1 MAEIHAD
8 PVAFGYKAYF
18 ENSKMHIS
26 HEMICEEN
34 KEQHMFNPDEEC
46 YCTKEDFIVFAE
58 FSEVMGPVPL
68 LTFPLAIK
76 DDPKID
82 VNTLILKIMSVDY
95 HATPSGQ
102 FTFCEDVQVLQAD
115 VVPGLHAY
123 VHYCTLHDLGAR
135 GFVRPLCF
143 AYLSTDLIKVQS
155 LFPTL
160 REQFLKATEIL
171 QFNNR
176 QWFVEELLRMMT
188 TLKEKQNIYF
198 SLKQKEEEGI
208 ELSSDEER
216 ILNSS
221 SIDQLVSQ
229 YTEYKNMLHVAEP
242 YMNNQTA
249 QEVVNVWKGSLVSA
263 EMMHTGVSRY
273 MAKLRHELL
282 NHGITSAQ
290 HNGPSLRA
298 VVALSPWGL
307 AFLLW
312 ELMCIQRQHRRCRL
326 SKMVYM
332 FAQDEELLTEGIQK
346 HSSERALHEPEYLS
360 LLSALT
366 YPVDKPDS
374 NHKRCSQDS
383 LDFLEAS
390 AVVSGNEGSSSYHSA
405 PESVSDIVIKKQR
418 SSSSSNSESNGSSQ
432 PSCESYVDV
441 SEPDSWAESESPL
454 QHLDSDQQKLFMFC
468 VWDSS
473 RNQLPNGLPGKNLL
487 KFFKSFPKAA
497 HHVLYSILIGR
508 TVVLAGSEAME
519 KKVNK
524 IIDALVVLFPVK
536 FEEVVRILRWHRGI
550 LVSSHINSYQLIGV
564 CVPERIS
571 VHDMISCRDKNM
583 VTILDITKEQ
593 LFGPAY
599 SGQFLSSLEISP
611 QFFQSDQTLI
621 LFLQSIAAEILQKL
635 FLFRMSFVSPVGD
648 SRNADRSPGDI
659 LREMGVHGCDAEII
673 KYLFKIG
680 ISETS

>member
-208 ELSSDEER
+208 ELSTDEEK

-242 YMNNQTA
+242 YM
-249 QEVVNVWKGSLVSA
+249 
-263 EMMHTGVSRY
+263 
-273 MAKLRHELL
+273 
-282 NHGITSAQ
+282 
-290 HNGPSLRA
+290 
-298 VVALSPWGL
+298 
-307 AFLLW
+307 
-312 ELMCIQRQHRRCRL
+312 
-326 SKMVYM
+326 
-332 FAQDEELLTEGIQK
+332 GIQK

-366 YPVDKPDS
+366 YPVDRPDS
-374 NHKRCSQDS
+374 SHKRCSQDS

-390 AVVSGNEGSSSYHSA
+390 AVVSLTEGSSSYHSA

-454 QHLDSDQQKLFMFC
+454 QHLDSDQQKLFTFC

-473 RNQLPNGLPGKNLL
+473 RSQLPNGLPGKNLL

-571 VHDMISCRDKNM
+571 VHDMISSRDKNM

-599 SGQFLSSLEISP
+599 SGQFLSSLETSP

-680 ISETS
+680 ISETI